1 MLALPPTLL
10 DIETDGR
17 EDPFHID
24 GFEYVSRGCN
34 RDNYTILIGNTTND
48 S

>member
-1 MLALPPTLL
+1 MLALPPTIL
-10 DIETDGR
+10 DLETNQK

-24 GFEYVSRGCN
+24 GFEYVSRGSN
-34 RDNYTILIGNTTND
+34 SDNYTILIGNTTND